1 MPSRLRPLLPPAAG
15 AALAGLLAVT
25 AAPAAASAATPLA
38 VPGAFA
44 SVQAAIDA
52 AAPGDTV
59 TVGPGTYREHIDFE
73 GKAITVVSAQGPA
86 STVIDGGSTGRVVT
100 FAHGEGRGSVL
111 QGFTIRNGLTTSG
124 DGGYGGAGI
133 EVSSASPTIRGNLVI
148 DNVAGTDGAGIEVS
162 FGSPAILDNV
172 ITGNREA
179 QGWSGGAGGGIA
191 LGGAAGALVAGNHV
205 SQNSSFWG
213 GVNRSD
219 ATIVQNLITGNR
231 SPSDGGGLSI
241 STPSGTRGP
250 LLVANTIADNSA
262 RRGSAVWA
270 GGFDSA
276 VRLSDNILRSSSWS
290 EGALYC
296 DATYSTTPP
305 AVDHD
310 DVFAGRGVAFAETCA
325 GLAGRNGNLSAD
337 PRFAAPGDYHLLPG
351 SPAIDAGDSAAPA
364 LPATDLDGH
373 PRIAGAAVDPGV
385 YEAQPTR

>member
-133 EVSSASPTIRGNLVI
+133 
-148 DNVAGTDGAGIEVS
+148 GT
-162 FGSPAILDNV
+162 
-172 ITGNREA
+172 
-179 QGWSGGAGGGIA
+179 
-191 LGGAAGALVAGNHV
+191 
-205 SQNSSFWG
+205 
-213 GVNRSD
+213 
-219 ATIVQNLITGNR
+219 
-231 SPSDGGGLSI
+231 
-241 STPSGTRGP
+241 
-250 LLVANTIADNSA
+250 
-262 RRGSAVWA
+262 
-270 GGFDSA
+270 
-276 VRLSDNILRSSSWS
+276 
-290 EGALYC
+290 
-296 DATYSTTPP
+296 
-305 AVDHD
+305 
-310 DVFAGRGVAFAETCA
+310 
-325 GLAGRNGNLSAD
+325 GLAGSGTGSGRSLIRVTASVSA
-337 PRFAAPGDYHLLPG
+337 
-351 SPAIDAGDSAAPA
+351 SAARSA
-364 LPATDLDGH
+364 SAKYGASRQAAT
-373 PRIAGAAVDPGV
+373 A
-385 YEAQPTR
+385 

>member
-1 MPSRLRPLLPPAAG
+1 M
-15 AALAGLLAVT
+15 
-25 AAPAAASAATPLA
+25 
-38 VPGAFA
+38 
-44 SVQAAIDA
+44 
-52 AAPGDTV
+52 
-59 TVGPGTYREHIDFE
+59 
-73 GKAITVVSAQGPA
+73 SAQGPA

-213 GVNRSD
+213 GGMSLFAAGTPTIVDNVISDNTSQAEGGGLWIVNRSD